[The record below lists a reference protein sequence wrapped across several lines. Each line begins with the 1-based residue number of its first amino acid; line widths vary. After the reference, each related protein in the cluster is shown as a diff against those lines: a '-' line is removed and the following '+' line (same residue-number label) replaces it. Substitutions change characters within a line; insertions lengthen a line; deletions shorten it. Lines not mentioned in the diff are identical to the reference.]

1 MSSQRFCLR
10 WNNHQTNMLSVF
22 DQLLHAETF
31 TDVTLAIEGQ
41 YLKAHKMVLSACSP
55 YFQQIFVN
63 HPEKHPIVILKDV
76 PFKDMK
82 CLLDFMYRGEV
93 SVDQDRLAAFLRVAE
108 SLRIKGLTEV
118 NDDKPPLPTA
128 SLTSSGVTATSGQN
142 AGATAPSTPTQQQLQ
157 QQLAAAASR
166 NTQLASL
173 QQQPKQKSNGGGQS
187 MLLTN
192 PLLGSALSQ
201 QKRKRGRPRKLSGSD
216 NGDGEYDGYESD
228 TQGSPDLMEVKL
240 AADGMSNSGDENVIS
255 RSAIGGEDDAEDSMD
270 TTTGSPPTAVNN
282 NVSSIN
288 KNANSSS
295 SPAPSGPAANA
306 TTNNTNATNNSHN
319 AKSSASSL
327 RNENSMSDSKDS
339 FNEDDVALD
348 DEDED
353 GENGAEDSDEERELN
368 SSYMEPLMQLD
379 EYDEPVEFKYDP
391 KAESGERADS
401 TSNSFPPPLQ
411 AKPGTP
417 PVAGSTGRMPLIN
430 VVPTM
435 SLLNQQLPKLAP
447 LSSAA
452 AAAAAAAAGLFSPKS
467 LPKLHKRPRLM
478 GKGNGITATQTI
490 LNNLNNNLNESLIST
505 SGGAGSGSSGLQ
517 ISNVLSGLNTS
528 DMYEMFSNNVMNSPN
543 TRSNSNSPSTK
554 GRVRGGG
561 GDGGD
566 AGSGSEGGSG
576 RTHKYTVIEDT
587 EGSVRDFCTKEGDH
601 VYRCKVCSRVY
612 THISNFCRHY
622 VTSHKR
628 NVKVYPCPYCFKEFT
643 RKDNMT
649 AHVKIIHK
657 TEYAQHASSGGSE
670 AAPCNVNTNS
680 NSSTNGS
687 TTPVPSS
694 AALTFPTSAALI
706 NAVANAVGLQPKNST
721 SSVATA
727 NSPGGG
733 IRIVFPPIGASS
745 PSAAAAPTSSPS
757 GTITIKKEFQEKP
770 TSSSS
775 RPSSPTSSSTA
786 TSPSSTT
793 LTNSGATAT
802 ATV

>member
-1 MSSQRFCLR
+1 M
-10 WNNHQTNMLSVF
+10 
-22 DQLLHAETF
+22 
-31 TDVTLAIEGQ
+31 
-41 YLKAHKMVLSACSP
+41 
-55 YFQQIFVN
+55 
-63 HPEKHPIVILKDV
+63 
-76 PFKDMK
+76 
-82 CLLDFMYRGEV
+82 
-93 SVDQDRLAAFLRVAE
+93 
-108 SLRIKGLTEV
+108 
-118 NDDKPPLPTA
+118 
-128 SLTSSGVTATSGQN
+128 
-142 AGATAPSTPTQQQLQ
+142 
-157 QQLAAAASR
+157 
-166 NTQLASL
+166 
-173 QQQPKQKSNGGGQS
+173 QKVC
-187 MLLTN
+187 
-192 PLLGSALSQ
+192 
-201 QKRKRGRPRKLSGSD
+201 
-216 NGDGEYDGYESD
+216 Y
-228 TQGSPDLMEVKL
+228 
-240 AADGMSNSGDENVIS
+240 
-255 RSAIGGEDDAEDSMD
+255 
-270 TTTGSPPTAVNN
+270 
-282 NVSSIN
+282 
-288 KNANSSS
+288 
-295 SPAPSGPAANA
+295 
-306 TTNNTNATNNSHN
+306 
-319 AKSSASSL
+319 
-327 RNENSMSDSKDS
+327 SKDS

-561 GDGGD
+561 DGGD

-745 PSAAAAPTSSPS
+745 PSSAAAPTSAPS